1 MSNLSN
7 YRPYYSNNVNTK
19 RSTDLIKELG
29 GTLLGIYE
37 IPFSDLVYGAA
48 HQPARAGE
56 DKNHIRELA
65 SDIVQRGG
73 IKNMKGLL
81 EAPTVKFEPAQ
92 NKPFKTLDSHH
103 RLSAIG
109 EIIKESKINPS
120 SVLVPCVVVDFG
132 SNKIAERKFST
143 VINRHA
149 PRKAGGQKAAVRHL
163 VDLYNLGA
171 FPSNFTDKQLQA
183 ACYQEIDE
191 CFTTCNSPS
200 SKTGIWKK
208 FKDAIGKSNVA
219 TITASKAEDEAK
231 AHFGVEVKNKTV
243 YNTAKTKAYMS
254 GTFTA
259 LHKGLM
265 TALANLAADLYQNKQ
280 RVPLEVSI
288 LAYSN
293 CDSQDSVKKERQNFL
308 RSQAAMNLCGWKT
321 GTLMVREIAF
331 VGQLYNGS
339 ASSLEATQ
347 CFEWNGKEWVCKAT
361 SKRASY

>member
-7 YRPYYSNNVNTK
+7 YRLYHGNNVNTK
-19 RSTDLIKELG
+19 RSIDLIKQLG
-29 GTLLGIYE
+29 GTHLGTYE

-65 SDIVQRGG
+65 SDIERRGG
-73 IKNMKGLL
+73 LKNMKGLL
-81 EAPTVKFEPAQ
+81 EAPTVKFDSAQ

-109 EIIKESKINPS
+109 EIIKANKMNPHD
-120 SVLVPCVVVDFG
+120 VLVPCVVADFG

-143 VINRHA
+143 LANRHA
-149 PRKAGGQKAAVRHL
+149 PSKAGGQKAAVRHL

-171 FPSNFTDKQLQA
+171 FPSTYTDKQLRT
-183 ACYQEIDE
+183 ACYQEIDA
-191 CFTTCNSPS
+191 CFTTCNSPA

-219 TITASKAEDEAK
+219 TITASKAEAVAK

-243 YNTAKTKAYMS
+243 YNAAKKEAYMS
-254 GTFTA
+254 GNFTA
-259 LHKGLM
+259 LDKGLLI
-265 TALANLAADLYQNKQ
+265 ALKNYATDLVQNKQ
-280 RVPLEVSI
+280 RVPLEVFI
-288 LAYSN
+288 LGYSGS
-293 CDSQDSVKKERQNFL
+293 DSQDSVKKERQNFL
-308 RSQAAMNLCGWKT
+308 RSQAALNLCGWKT

-331 VGQLYNGS
+331 MGQLYNGS

-347 CFEWNGKEWVCKAT
+347 CFEWSGKEWVCKAT
-361 SKRASY
+361 RKRASY

>member
-1 MSNLSN
+1 MKNLNN
-7 YRPYYSNNVNTK
+7 YRQYYGKNVNTA
-19 RSTDLIKELG
+19 RSIDLIKQLG
-29 GTLLGIYE
+29 GTHLGTYE

-81 EAPTVKFEPAQ
+81 EAPTVKFDSAQ

-103 RLSAIG
+103 RLSAIE
-109 EIIKESKINPS
+109 EIIKDSKINPS
-120 SVLVPCVVVDFG
+120 SVLVPCVVADFG
-132 SNKIAERKFST
+132 SRKIAERKFST
-143 VINRHA
+143 LINRHA

-171 FPSNFTDKQLQA
+171 FPSTYTDEQLKT
-183 ACYQEIDE
+183 ACYQEVDA
-191 CFTTCNSPS
+191 CFTTCNSPA

-208 FKDAIGKSNVA
+208 FKNAIGKSNVA
-219 TITASKAEDEAK
+219 TITASKAAEVAK

-259 LHKGLM
+259 LDKGLLI
-265 TALANLAADLYQNKQ
+265 ALKNFSTDLVQNKQ
-280 RVPLEVSI
+280 RVPFEASI

-293 CDSQDSVKKERQNFL
+293 RDSQNSVLKERKSFL
-308 RSQAAMNLCGWKT
+308 RHQAGLNLCGWKT

-339 ASSLEATQ
+339 ASSLEALQ
-347 CFEWNGKEWVCKAT
+347 CFRWNGKEWVCKAT
-361 SKRASY
+361 GNRASY